1 MILLLMKLEGKDL
14 NFESQFI
21 ISDVLKN
28 LVLSRFNPFI
38 EFSNEFFIAELN
50 KRLKKIK
57 CLSIFDPNMKI
68 FWKENFFSYINFSF
82 LDNSPN

>member
-1 MILLLMKLEGKDL
+1 MKLEGKDL

-82 LDNSPN
+82 FDNSPY